1 MDANIAILYLKSLY
15 QRLMAPI
22 KYGVMHMRQ
31 ITKLHDFNWVFD
43 QDYCG
48 RILKGDFSD
57 KLKRRVAECILL
69 FRNFNATANPSLPYI
84 SAWHEDSDKS
94 IWYEFA
100 ASKLLDLL
108 KCQSCEVSEIFRD
121 SIIKWCSYDYE
132 ANNDTVSQ
140 KMLCRTAL
148 TGMRKKLRDDG
159 KLSGN
164 VEAVYK
170 IALQDNKIIW
180 LKDMASVESF
190 QDDRICLSLGALMD
204 VTKEMEKEEQR
215 QAEEEELRGKHAAL
229 EKELEK
235 QSKKL
240 WKTQIEMI
248 YRLAQAAG
256 YHDNSTG
263 LHITKMSHYCDI
275 LSEAVGLNNEER
287 ELLFHAT
294 SMHDVG
300 KIAIAE
306 AILQKPGKLDE
317 HEFELIKTHSVIGA
331 KLLSGN
337 DSPLLEM
344 AQSIALNHHER
355 WDGAGYPNGLC
366 GDEIPLSGRI
376 AAICD
381 VFDALT
387 SERPYKKA
395 WRINDALSE
404 VKKGRGTK
412 FDPELVDLFLSRKS
426 HIADIKRRF
435 QVDHEQGCA

>member
-1 MDANIAILYLKSLY
+1 MNQMTNL
-15 QRLMAPI
+15 Q
-22 KYGVMHMRQ
+22 
-31 ITKLHDFNWVFD
+31 DFNWVFD

-48 RILKGDFSD
+48 RILKGDFSN

-69 FRNFNATANPSLPYI
+69 FRNFNVTANPSLPYI
-84 SAWHEDSDKS
+84 SAWQEGENNS

-121 SIIKWCSYDYE
+121 SIVKWCSYQYE
-132 ANNDTVSQ
+132 SDNDTISQ
-140 KMLCRTAL
+140 KMVCREAL
-148 TGMRKKLRDDG
+148 NSIRKKLRHEG
-159 KLSGN
+159 KRTGN

-170 IALQDNKIIW
+170 LALHDNKTIW

-190 QDDRICLSLGALMD
+190 PEDNICLSLGALID

-215 QAEEEELRGKHAAL
+215 QAEEQTLRCRQAELER
-229 EKELEK
+229 ELEK
-235 QSKKL
+235 QSNKL

-256 YHDNSTG
+256 YHDTSTG
-263 LHITKMSHYCDI
+263 LHITKMSHYCDL
-275 LSEAVGLNNEER
+275 LSEAVGLTSEDR

-300 KIAIAE
+300 KIAISE
-306 AILQKPGKLDE
+306 AILQKPGKLND
-317 HEFELIKTHSVIGA
+317 HEFELIKTHSIIGA

-337 DSPLLEM
+337 DSPLLRM
-344 AQSIALNHHER
+344 AQNIALTHHER
-355 WDGAGYPNGLC
+355 WDGAGYPNGIS
-366 GDEIPLSGRI
+366 GNEIPLSGRI

-395 WRINDALSE
+395 WDVDKALSE
-404 VKKGRGTK
+404 VEKGKGTK
-412 FDPELVDLFLSRKS
+412 FDPELVDLFINKKT
-426 HIADIKRRF
+426 AIKKIQHRF
-435 QVDHEQGCA
+435 SPQNIGCN